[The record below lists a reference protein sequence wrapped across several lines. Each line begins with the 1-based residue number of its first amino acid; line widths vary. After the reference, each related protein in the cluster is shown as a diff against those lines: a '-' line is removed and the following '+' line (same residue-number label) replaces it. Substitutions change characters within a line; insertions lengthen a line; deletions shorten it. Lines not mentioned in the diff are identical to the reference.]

1 MTETPACDPVRDIAA
16 EVALGIATAQ
26 ERAHVLG
33 HVAVCASCRA
43 ELDALSAVTDDLVLL
58 APAVEPPS
66 GFEAGTAAR
75 LDAVAAARSAVARTA
90 GRRMRPRARAAVAA
104 VVAAVVV
111 AAAVTG
117 GVVHWSGR
125 ADRALAEGVRRT
137 LATSNG
143 QYFVAFPLV
152 DAQEL
157 RRGSLFAYEGEPSW
171 VVLTLDQPIAGG
183 PHVVE
188 LLGRDG
194 RTRLVADDVDL
205 TADLV
210 WGAQIPIPV
219 HDAVT
224 LTVVDEDGRTALTAD
239 LVVPRSS

>member
-1 MTETPACDPVRDIAA
+1 MTDTPVCDSVRDMAA

-75 LDAVAAARSAVARTA
+75 LDVVAAARTSVARDA
-90 GRRMRPRARAAVAA
+90 GSRMRPRARRVAAVVAAA
-104 VVAAVVV
+104 VVAAVV
-111 AAAVTG
+111 AG

-125 ADRALAEGVRRT
+125 ADRELAGRVRQT
-137 LATSNG
+137 LAVSNG
-143 QYFVAFPLV
+143 QYFISFPLRTA
-152 DAQEL
+152 DAQ
-157 RRGSLFAYEGEPSW
+157 RRGAVFAYEGDPSW
-171 VVLTLDQPIAGG
+171 VMLTLDQPVTGG
-183 PHVVE
+183 PHAVE

-194 RTRLVADDVDL
+194 QTRQLADDMDL
-205 TADLV
+205 TADMV

-224 LTVVDEDGRTALTAD
+224 LTVVDADGRTVLTAD